1 MGLVVFS
8 AAGVGL
14 LAWLLTVGSDRAAGQ
29 SSAGRVTTVT
39 VTAGKPSELS
49 FKLSKSSNITP
60 GLVVFKVTNGGKLT
74 HDFKICTRPA
84 TSMSANSC
92 TGKVTMRLKPGQS
105 TLMAALTLKKG
116 QYEFLCTVPG
126 HASAGMKGLVG
137 IGVKVSA
144 ATNNDNNLAV
154 GGTTTTKTTTTTTTS
169 TGVTE
174 TLVGNPA
181 NGASVWASAGCAACH
196 TLRAAGATGTVGPD
210 LDQAKPGQDLVIQR
224 VTNGINVMPAFGSQL
239 STSQIQDVASYVY
252 SSTHT

>member
-1 MGLVVFS
+1 M
-8 AAGVGL
+8 
-14 LAWLLTVGSDRAAGQ
+14 AWLLTVGSGSAAGQ
-29 SSAGRVTTVT
+29 SSAGRITTVT

-49 FKLSKSSNITP
+49 FKLSKSSNVSP
-60 GLVVFKVTNGGKLT
+60 GLIIFKVTNAGKLT

-84 TSMSANSC
+84 ASTSANSC
-92 TGKVTMRLKPGQS
+92 TGKVTKRLKPGQT

-116 QYEFLCTVPG
+116 QYEYLCTVPG
-126 HASAGMKGLVG
+126 HAGAGMKGLVG
-137 IGVKVSA
+137 IGVKASA
-144 ATNNDNNLAV
+144 STGGNNLAV
-154 GGTTTTKTTTTTTTS
+154 GGTTTTTTTTTS

-181 NGASVWASAGCAACH
+181 NGATVFASAGCGGCH
-196 TLRAAGATGTVGPD
+196 TMKAAGSTGAVGPD

-224 VTNGINVMPAFGSQL
+224 VTNGINVMPAFGGQL

>member
-1 MGLVVFS
+1 MSMVVFA

-14 LAWLLTVGSDRAAGQ
+14 LAWLLTVGSGSAAGQ

-49 FKLSKSSNITP
+49 FKLSKSSNVTP
-60 GLVVFKVTNGGKLT
+60 GLIIFKVTNAGKLT

-84 TSMSANSC
+84 TSTSANSC
-92 TGKVTMRLKPGQS
+92 TGKVTKRLKPGQS

-116 QYEFLCTVPG
+116 QYEYLCTVPG
-126 HASAGMKGLVG
+126 HAGAGMKGLVG
-137 IGVKVSA
+137 IGVKA
-144 ATNNDNNLAV
+144 GATTTTTVV
-154 GGTTTTKTTTTTTTS
+154 GSTTTTKTTTTS

-181 NGASVWASAGCAACH
+181 NGASVFASAGCGGCH
-196 TLRAAGATGTVGPD
+196 TMKAAGSTGAVGPD

-224 VTNGINVMPAFGSQL
+224 VTNGINVMPAFGGQL

>member
-1 MGLVVFS
+1 MGLVVS

-14 LAWLLTVGSDRAAGQ
+14 LAWLLTVGTDRASGQ

-84 TSMSANSC
+84 TSTSATSC
-92 TGKVTMRLKPGQS
+92 TGKVTKRLAPGQS
-105 TLMAALTLKKG
+105 TVMAALTLKKG

-126 HASAGMKGLVG
+126 HAAAGMKGLVG
-137 IGVKVSA
+137 IGVKASA
-144 ATNNDNNLAV
+144 ATDNGNNLAV
-154 GGTTTTKTTTTTTTS
+154 GGTTTTTKTTTTTS

-181 NGASVWASAGCAACH
+181 NGATVWASAGCAACH
-196 TLRAAGATGTVGPD
+196 TMRAAGATGTVGPD

-224 VTNGINVMPAFGSQL
+224 VTNGINVMPAFGAQL

-252 SSTHT
+252 ASTHT